1 MEEQTYCKP
10 VIRNHREKATLLS
23 ILTLTYTL
31 PTFIK
36 GYRKTITEDDI
47 QETFSE
53 HKSSHYGE
61 MAIETWQ
68 NEAQNSKPSLCKVLI
83 KLLFWDYLPI
93 GIAYI
98 VLELIVKI
106 FQSVLLGQLIL
117 VYSIPSRRHETY
129 IYAGGVIFTT
139 FLNSVIWYP
148 ALMGSHNMALKM
160 RVICGSLVYQKVLKL
175 SNSSLERTTPG
186 MILNLISNDI
196 NMCEK
201 LMVMLDYLWIAPAQ
215 TIITICLI
223 YRELGVASLLGISV
237 LVFFIPLSFI
247 TGRLAKRN
255 RIKISFKI
263 DHRLRLINEIIQGIQ
278 VIKMYTW
285 EKAFSKMI
293 SEIRSLE
300 LRFLKRLQYVRSVP
314 TYYVVVS
321 NSALFLTVVSSVLLG
336 ESLTAKSV
344 FIVIALF
351 SFIGKNLGLF
361 FVNAVTLLSEFN
373 VAMKRIET
381 FLLSDEHKPV
391 EIRPKENAAVVIKNG
406 GLEWSSGLTKLD
418 IEIKPTD
425 LTAIVGSVGS
435 GKSCLLN
442 VILGEIPIQT
452 GCVVVNGTM
461 SYAPQEPWIFS
472 STIRQNIL
480 FGSEMN
486 EARYTAVVQCCALE
500 QDFKSFPCGD
510 LTSVG
515 DHGAALSGGQ
525 RARINL
531 ARAVYRKADIY
542 LLDDPLSAVDTHVGK
557 QIFKKCIQQF
567 LLKKTVILV
576 THQLQYLKHVNHIGV
591 MEGGSVVI
599 KGTRSE
605 LEKSGFN
612 FAKYLAEDNYSHPQ
626 DQPKDHSSNPKVN
639 DSALRKPDTVQN
651 RQEKRLISLS
661 TYKEYFFAS
670 KSCVLI
676 LAVLFVLFLAEL
688 ATTGSLYLLT
698 DWVNMVEFSQS
709 SNFENEQNNHILK
722 YGGATIAS
730 IVFSVLRCVAVI
742 ILFMRASEV
751 LHDKLFSNVVHA
763 TMGFF
768 HSTTSGVILNRF
780 SRDMGTVDEMLP
792 AAIMIASRTIFRIF
806 GILTMICFV
815 NPLFLI
821 PTVVLMVILYYL
833 RKFYLVTN
841 LNILRAEGHVR
852 GPFYNYLNTTV
863 QGLPTIRAFGVQD
876 ILKKQFH
883 RHQDVHVSALHM
895 GYSTTRAFCYWV
907 DLVTAGY
914 IAALTLYYVFVI
926 DSYAGNV
933 GLVISQA
940 MNLMAQLTVGVK
952 NITDIENHMI
962 SVERILEYDSIGQE
976 RHQESSPNMLPVT
989 WPSRGEISFQD
1000 VNVKYEKTDPNV
1012 LKNLTFSVEPLL
1024 KIGIVGRTGAGK
1036 SSLIN
1041 AMFQLVHTEG
1051 KILIDNINISTIG
1064 LHDLRKN
1071 ISIIPQNPVVF
1082 SGTLR
1087 YNLDPANEYQDET
1100 LWKALE
1106 EVGLKTYV
1114 QNLRLEISQTSSNFS
1129 LGQLQLICLARAL
1142 LRNNKILILDEATAN
1157 VDLETDEIIQKTI
1170 RRIFSNCTVL
1180 TIAHRLNT
1188 VMDSDKILVIDSGVA
1203 VEFDHPH
1210 LLLQNQDGTFYG
1222 MVQQTESA
1230 MIETLKNVA
1239 LKNFERRVINT
1250 DTEAKS

>member
-1 MEEQTYCKP
+1 MEEQTYSES
-10 VIRNHREKATLLS
+10 VIRNPREKATLLS
-23 ILTLTYTL
+23 ILTLTYTF

-47 QETFSE
+47 QETFSK
-53 HKSSHYGE
+53 HKSSHYGNK
-61 MAIETWQ
+61 AIEIWQ
-68 NEAQNSKPSLCKVLI
+68 NEAKNSKPSLHKVLI
-83 KLLFWDYLPI
+83 KLLIWDYLPI

-98 VLELIVKI
+98 VLELIVKML
-106 FQSVLLGQLIL
+106 QSVLLGQLIL
-117 VYSIPSRRHETY
+117 VYSIPARRHEIY
-129 IYAGGVIFTT
+129 IYAGGVILTT
-139 FLNSVIWYP
+139 FLNSLIWYP
-148 ALMGSHNMALKM
+148 ALMGSYNTALKM

-196 NMCEK
+196 NMCER
-201 LMVMLDYLWIAPAQ
+201 LMIMLDYLWIAPAQ
-215 TIITICLI
+215 TIITICLM
-223 YRELGVASLLGISV
+223 YRELGVSSLLGISV
-237 LVFFIPLSFI
+237 LVLFIPLSFV
-247 TGRLAKRN
+247 TGRLAKSN
-255 RIKISFKI
+255 RIKLSFKI

-278 VIKMYTW
+278 VIKMYAW
-285 EKAFSKMI
+285 EKAFTKMI
-293 SEIRSLE
+293 SEIRRLE

-321 NSALFLTVVSSVLLG
+321 NTALFLAVVSSVFLG

-373 VAMKRIET
+373 VAMKRIER
-381 FLLSDEHKPV
+381 FLLSEEHKPV
-391 EIRPKENAAVVIKNG
+391 EVRLKENSAVVIKNG
-406 GLEWSSGLTKLD
+406 GLEWSSGLTKLEID
-418 IEIKPTD
+418 IKSAD

-442 VILGEIPIQT
+442 VILGEIPLQT
-452 GCVVVNGTM
+452 GCVVVNGRI
-461 SYAPQEPWIFS
+461 SYASQEPWIFS

-486 EARYTAVVQCCALE
+486 EARYSAVVQCCALE
-500 QDFKSFPCGD
+500 QDLKSFPYGD
-510 LTSVG
+510 MTTLG

-525 RARINL
+525 KARINL

-557 QIFKKCIQQF
+557 QIFKKCIQEF
-567 LLKKTVILV
+567 LLDKTIILV
-576 THQLQYLKHVNHIGV
+576 THQLQYLKHVNHIAV
-591 MEGGSVVI
+591 MEGGSVVM

-612 FAKYLAEDNYSHPQ
+612 FAKYLTEENSHPQ
-626 DQPKDHSSNPKVN
+626 HQPKDQSSEPKVN
-639 DSALRKPDTVQN
+639 DTALRKPEMVQN
-651 RQEKRLISLS
+651 RQEKKLISLS
-661 TYKEYFFAS
+661 TYKDYFFAS

-676 LAVLFVLFLAEL
+676 LVVLLVLFLAEL
-688 ATTGSLYLLT
+688 TSTGSLYLLT
-698 DWVNMVEFSQS
+698 DWVNMEDSKQS
-709 SNFENEQNNHILK
+709 SNIENERNNHILK
-722 YGGATIAS
+722 YSGMTIAS
-730 IVFSVLRCVAVI
+730 IVFSVLRCITLIV
-742 ILFMRASEV
+742 LFMRSSEV

-763 TMGFF
+763 TMDFF
-768 HSTTSGVILNRF
+768 HSTTSGMILNRF

-792 AAIMIASRTIFRIF
+792 VAIVIASRTIFRIF

-833 RKFYLVTN
+833 RKFYLATN
-841 LNILRAEGHVR
+841 LNILRAEGNVR
-852 GPFYNYLNTTV
+852 GPLYTYMNTTI
-863 QGLPTIRAFGVQD
+863 QGLSTIRAFGMQD
-876 ILKKQFH
+876 ILTKQFQ

-895 GYSTTRAFCYWV
+895 AYSTTRAFCYWV

-914 IAALTLYYVFVI
+914 ITALTLYYVFVI

-940 MNLMAQLTVGVK
+940 MNLMAQLTVAVK

-976 RHQESSPNMLPVT
+976 GQESSRNMLPVT
-989 WPSRGEISFQD
+989 WPSSGEIRFEK
-1000 VNVKYEKTDPNV
+1000 VNVKYGKTDPNV
-1012 LKNLTFSVEPLL
+1012 LKDLTFSVEPLL

-1041 AMFQLVHTEG
+1041 ALFQLVHTEG

-1064 LHDLRKN
+1064 LHDLRKS

-1106 EVGLKTYV
+1106 EVGLKTFV

-1203 VEFDHPH
+1203 VEYDHPH
-1210 LLLQNQDGTFYG
+1210 LLLQNQKGTFYG

-1239 LKNFERRVINT
+1239 LEVTNT
-1250 DTEAKS
+1250 I